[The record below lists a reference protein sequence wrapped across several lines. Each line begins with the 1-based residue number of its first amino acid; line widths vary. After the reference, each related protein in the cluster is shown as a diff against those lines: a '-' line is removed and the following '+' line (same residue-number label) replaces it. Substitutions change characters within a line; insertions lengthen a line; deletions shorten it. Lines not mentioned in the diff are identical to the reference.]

1 METNPSPESLQTRA
15 AYLCSLQDSIF
26 ECLSRRK
33 SYNIDTGSVSH
44 SPQSHN
50 CYISIPKDVEL
61 EPIGIIYLISYMLE
75 DPQGRVLTF
84 ENIHTVRN
92 FFINS
97 QYAIDIK
104 GIPLSWENGIRN
116 IVEGYEDKYRIH
128 AKRPENST
136 KEKTSNRSGANAPT
150 FRSIKSKR
158 LKSVSI
164 FDLIEQ
170 NKK

>member
-44 SPQSHN
+44 STQSHN
-50 CYISIPKDVEL
+50 HYISIPKDIEL
-61 EPIGIIYLISYMLE
+61 EPIGIIYFISHMLE
-75 DPQGRVLTF
+75 DPQGRVLTY
-84 ENIHTVRN
+84 ENVHAVRN

-97 QYAIDIK
+97 HNAIDIK
-104 GIPLSWENGIRN
+104 GTPLNWENGIRN
-116 IVEGYEDKYRIH
+116 IVEGYEDKYQIY

-136 KEKTSNRSGANAPT
+136 TEKSPNHSDNHVPMLT
-150 FRSIKSKR
+150 SKR
-158 LKSVSI
+158 LKSISL

-170 NKK
+170 KKK